1 MMPNMAPT
9 TRQKRFSE
17 ALSPTGTT
25 EFPVVICYDSIFVRD
40 HWNKIT
46 DVPWW
51 YRDSG
56 IVDYELA
63 WVTDFI
69 EHTDLDWIR
78 VRPSPSRKT
87 RESIVFEVRDTG
99 VFQIDTISGR
109 ETPLSAPVV
118 GGKNS
123 AAGVYRKAEVVIP
136 ADRNEADA
144 SVHIPRPLDMD
155 VFIAEGRADFSREIG
170 NQIDVIRYSAIAGPI
185 WSFYSRYGYEGMML
199 FLARDPDLAKRV
211 AERIAES
218 SLNNLRIAHALGAD
232 AIWIEDCLTDQIHPD
247 HFAAI
252 NVPLLQLYTRTIR
265 SLGMKSVYYYCGN
278 PFDRFDHI
286 LRIGADAYHFEESK
300 KHFTIDICEV
310 VERIN
315 GGAAVFGNLDSIGI
329 LQDGSDS
336 DLAREIDR
344 QLEAGTRN
352 GNRFIMSIG
361 SPVTPL
367 TSVNRVRDYA
377 RIAHKFKPH

>member
-1 MMPNMAPT
+1 MMPDMVST
-9 TRQKRFSE
+9 MRQKRFNE
-17 ALSPTGTT
+17 AFSSTGTT

-56 IVDYELA
+56 IVEYELA

-69 EHTDLDWIR
+69 ERTNLDWIR
-78 VRPSPSRKT
+78 VRPSPPRET
-87 RESIVFEVRDTG
+87 RERLLFEVRDTG
-99 VFQIDTISGR
+99 VFQIDTISGQ

-123 AAGVYRKAEVVIP
+123 AAGVYRKADVEIP
-136 ADRNEADA
+136 ADSNEADV
-144 SVHIPRPLDMD
+144 SVHIPPQLDMD
-155 VFIAEGRADFSREIG
+155 TFIAGGRADLSREIG
-170 NQIDVIRYSAIAGPI
+170 NQIDVIRYIAIAGPI

-218 SLNNLRIAHALGAD
+218 SLNNLRIAQALGAD

-247 HFAAI
+247 QFAAI
-252 NVPLLQLYTRTIR
+252 NVPLLQLYVRTIR

-278 PFDRFDHI
+278 PFDRIDHI

-300 KHFTIDICEV
+300 KHFTIDINEV
-310 VERIN
+310 VGRIN
-315 GGAAVFGNLDSIGI
+315 GGAAVFGNLDSIGV
-329 LQDGSDS
+329 LQDGSDA

-361 SPVTPL
+361 SPVTPH
-367 TSVNRVRDYA
+367 TSVDRVRDYS
-377 RIAHKFKPH
+377 RLAHMFTPH